1 MSDLAQGLALQLLWK
16 VNLGGAKL
24 FLEARYH
31 FLVCPQG
38 GGTAAELLRNL
49 FCQFYARLQSVSPIR
64 SLAEKCRLLA

>member
-16 VNLGGAKL
+16 VNLGGTKL

-38 GGTAAELLRNL
+38 GGTAADLLRNL
-49 FCQFYARLQSVSPIR
+49 LCQF
-64 SLAEKCRLLA
+64 